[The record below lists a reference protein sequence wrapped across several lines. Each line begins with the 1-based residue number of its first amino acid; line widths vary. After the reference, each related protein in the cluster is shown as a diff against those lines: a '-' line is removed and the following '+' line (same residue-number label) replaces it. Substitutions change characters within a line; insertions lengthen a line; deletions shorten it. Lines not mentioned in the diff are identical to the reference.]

1 MMILHQNHRC
11 QKQKMLKEYAE
22 NDSHFESSFIHSKC
36 SCFQKS
42 AISYYPICIYAP
54 SRREYPQILLFISLQ
69 VKNWK
74 HICWRRLIRS
84 RACKCLAI
92 QWVVCAAMAWAL
104 AATVD

>member
-1 MMILHQNHRC
+1 MRVEKLYPNILL
-11 QKQKMLKEYAE
+11 QK
-22 NDSHFESSFIHSKC
+22 DPGIIISSTTSLTCPKLV
-36 SCFQKS
+36 SRFQKS
-42 AISYYPICIYAP
+42 AISYYPIRIYAP
-54 SRREYPQILLFISLQ
+54 SRRKYPQILLFISLQ

-92 QWVVCAAMAWAL
+92 QWVVCAAMAWTL